1 MSTVVAEQ
9 SLFAGGGETGALM
22 RAIDWSETS
31 LGPVDQWPQSL
42 KTCLRVLL
50 TSRQPMFV
58 WWGDELINLYNDAY
72 RSILGGK
79 HPRAMGQPAADVWT
93 EIWGQIVPR
102 VASAMNGNEGTYDEA
117 LLLIMERNGY
127 PEETYYTFSYSPVPN
142 DTGGPG
148 GIFCANTDDTRR
160 IIGERQTT
168 LLRELAA
175 RTADARTLQ
184 EVCLLSAE
192 SLATDPKDFPF
203 ALIYEGDPEH
213 PYATLAASTGIAA
226 GHPAAPILCT
236 PDMHWPLARTMAD
249 HEPCAVSTSD
259 IPGALPTGFWEVPPA
274 EAYILPIAP
283 AAGTGRNLWLVVG
296 LNPYRLLD
304 ADFRSFLRM
313 AANQIGASAANALAY
328 EEERK
333 RAEALAELD
342 RAKTTF
348 FSNISH
354 EFRTPLTL
362 LLAPVEEALRG
373 PSQSLAGEDLASVH
387 RNAQRLLR
395 LVNALLD
402 FSRIEAGR
410 VQAQYE
416 AVDLARFT
424 AELASVFRSTIEKAG
439 LRLDVEAQ
447 ALSVPAFVDRD
458 MWEKIVLNLLSN
470 AFKFTFSGGIAVS
483 LRETHDAAVLEV
495 ADTGIG
501 IASHELPRLFE
512 RFHRVQ
518 GAQARTHEGSGIGLA
533 LVHELVKMHGGRID
547 VASEPDRGTRFT
559 VSLPLGRA
567 HLPQDRIGDANP
579 VRVASVS
586 AASYVQES
594 ERWLDLPPAPV
605 VRDAGTNDTILLAD
619 DNADMRDYVRRLLEA
634 DGYRVV
640 AVANGREA
648 LEAARESPPDLVL
661 TDVMMPELDGFGLA
675 QALRGDETTR
685 ALPIVMLSARAGED
699 ARAEG
704 VEGGADD
711 YLVKP
716 FSAKEL
722 LARVSLQIERA
733 RRRRET
739 ERQRAFLDDLFMQAP
754 ANIAVLRGP
763 DYVFELANPA
773 FRGLLG
779 NREIVGRPLREAIP
793 EIEDEGFFEILDEVR
808 RSGQPHVGN
817 EVSSSL
823 DANNDGKRIER
834 IFNYVFQPI
843 RGEDGQVDSILV
855 FSYVVT
861 EHVLARRRIEA
872 LMEQLQ
878 VADKRKDE
886 FLAMLAHEL
895 RNPLAPVRNAVA
907 LLQAQGQG
915 DERSR
920 WLLDVLQR
928 QTANLGRLVDD
939 LLDVSRITRGLV
951 VLDRQRV
958 ELRPIVEH
966 ALESVQSLMDEKRH
980 EVTFTASV
988 RPLFVSGDAVRLEQ
1002 VVVNLLTNAAKYTDP
1017 GGHIAVEL
1025 RRVADDA
1032 EIRVRDDG
1040 IGMETA
1046 TIDHA
1051 FDLFGQAEQALDRSQ
1066 GGLGIGLTIVRNLV
1080 RLHDGDVVARSAGAE
1095 RGSEF
1100 IVALP
1105 LLVAEDAID
1114 EAASA
1119 GEGAGDKLRRRVLVV
1134 DDNEDSARTLGCLV
1148 ESLGHDV
1155 EIAFDGP
1162 SAMEA
1167 ARAWGPELILLD
1179 VGLPGMSGYEVARA
1193 LRQDATT
1200 RSARIV
1206 AVTGYGQLT
1215 DRQAALDAGFDRHL
1229 IKPVPFDALHALL
1242 DAPR

>member
-1 MSTVVAEQ
+1 MSAVALHEE
-9 SLFAGGGETGALM
+9 LFAGGGETGALM
-22 RAIDWSETS
+22 RAIDWADTP
-31 LGPVDQWPQSL
+31 LGPVDHWPQSL
-42 KTCLRVLL
+42 KTCVRVLL

-58 WWGDELINLYNDAY
+58 WWGDKSINLYNDAY

-102 VASAMNGNEGTYDEA
+102 LASAMNGNTGTYDEA

-160 IIGERQTT
+160 IIGERQ
-168 LLRELAA
+168 LAVLRELAA
-175 RTADARTLQ
+175 RTADARSLH
-184 EVCLLSAE
+184 EVLRLSAE
-192 SLATDPKDFPF
+192 ALAIDPQDVPF
-203 ALIYEGDPEH
+203 ALIYEGDPEQAH
-213 PYATLAASTGIAA
+213 ATLAASTGIPG

-236 PDMHWPLARTMAD
+236 PDAHWPLADAMAA
-249 HEPCAVSTSD
+249 HEPRVVPARA
-259 IPGALPTGFWEVPPA
+259 IPGALPTGAWEVPPSQA
-274 EAYILPIAP
+274 CIVPIA
-283 AAGTGRNLWLVVG
+283 AASAAGRNLWLIAG
-296 LNPYRLLD
+296 LNPYRLFD
-304 ADFRSFLRM
+304 TEYRTFLQM
-313 AANQIGASAANALAY
+313 AANQIGASVANAQAY
-328 EEERK
+328 EDERR

-362 LLAPVEEALRG
+362 LLAPVEEALRDE
-373 PSQSLAGEDLASVH
+373 SMALAGEDLASVH

-410 VQAQYE
+410 VQAHYE
-416 AVDLARFT
+416 PVDLARLT
-424 AELASVFRSTIEKAG
+424 AELASVFRSAIEKAG
-439 LRLDVEAQ
+439 LRLDVQAQ
-447 ALSVPAFVDRD
+447 ALSAPAYVDRD

-470 AFKFTFSGGIAVS
+470 AFKFTFDGDIAVR

-495 ADTGIG
+495 GDTGIG
-501 IASHELPRLFE
+501 IDAHELPRLFE

-533 LVHELVKMHGGRID
+533 LVQELVKMHGGHIE
-547 VASEPDRGTRFT
+547 VASEPGRGTQFT
-559 VSLPLGRA
+559 VTIPLGRA
-567 HLPQDRIGDANP
+567 HLPQERIGEA
-579 VRVASVS
+579 REASVS
-586 AASYVQES
+586 VGSYVQEA
-594 ERWLDLPPAPV
+594 ERWLDLPPAPSV
-605 VRDAGTNDTILLAD
+605 QEAGARGSILLAD

-634 DGYRVV
+634 DGYHVV

-648 LEAARESPPDLVL
+648 IAAVQATLPDLVL
-661 TDVMMPELDGFGLA
+661 TDVMMPEIDGFGVA
-675 QALRGDETTR
+675 RALRDDPRTR

-722 LARVSLQIERA
+722 LARVTLQIERA
-733 RRRRET
+733 RRRREI
-739 ERQRAFLDDLFMQAP
+739 ERQRTFLNDLFMQAP
-754 ANIAVLRGP
+754 ACIAVLRGP

-773 FRGLLG
+773 YRKLLG
-779 NREIVGRPLREAIP
+779 DRPIVGRTLREAVP
-793 EIEDEGFFEILDEVR
+793 EIEPQGFFDILDEVR
-808 RSGQPHVGN
+808 RSGEPHVGN
-817 EVSSSL
+817 EVTSWL
-823 DANNDGKRIER
+823 DATNSGRLEER

-843 RGEDGQVDSILV
+843 RGEGGEVDSIVV
-855 FSYVVT
+855 FSYLVT
-861 EHVLARRRIEA
+861 EHVRARRRVET

-878 VADKRKDE
+878 IADKRKDE

-907 LLQAQGQG
+907 LLQARGDG
-915 DERSR
+915 DERTR
-920 WLLDVLQR
+920 WLLDVMER
-928 QTANLGRLVDD
+928 QTGNLGRLVDD

-958 ELRPIVEH
+958 ELRWIVER
-966 ALESVQSLMDEKRH
+966 ALESVQGLMDEKHH
-980 EVTFTASV
+980 EVSFTAPV
-988 RPLFVSGDAVRLEQ
+988 RPLVVSGDSVRLEQ
-1002 VVVNLLTNAAKYTDP
+1002 VLVNLLTNAAKYTDP
-1017 GGHIAVEL
+1017 HGHIAVEL
-1025 RRVADDA
+1025 RRGPGGA

-1040 IGMETA
+1040 IGMEPD
-1046 TIDHA
+1046 TIAHV
-1051 FDLFGQAEQALDRSQ
+1051 FDLFGQAERALDRSQ

-1080 RLHDGDVVARSAGAE
+1080 GLHGGAVDARSEGSE

-1100 IVALP
+1100 VVTLP
-1105 LLVAEDAID
+1105 LLTAD
-1114 EAASA
+1114 ETPGEADGADGASA
-1119 GEGAGDKLRRRVLVV
+1119 DKPARRVLVV
-1134 DDNEDSARTLGCLV
+1134 DDNVDSARTLACLV
-1148 ESLGHDV
+1148 ESLGHAV

-1162 SAMEA
+1162 SALEA
-1167 ARAWGPELILLD
+1167 ARASDPELVLLD
-1179 VGLPGMSGYEVARA
+1179 VGLPGMSGYDVVRA
-1193 LRQDATT
+1193 LREDVRT
-1200 RSARIV
+1200 RAARIV
-1206 AVTGYGQLT
+1206 AVTGYGQYT

-1229 IKPVPFDALHALL
+1229 IKPVPLDALHSLL
-1242 DAPR
+1242 AEPR

>member
-1 MSTVVAEQ
+1 MSTVLVEQ

-22 RAIDWSETS
+22 RAIDWSGTA
-31 LGPVDQWPQSL
+31 LGPVDNWPQSL
-42 KTCLRVLL
+42 KTCVRVVL

-58 WWGDELINLYNDAY
+58 WWGDALINLYNDAY

-79 HPRAMGQPAADVWT
+79 HPRAMGQPASEVWT

-102 VASAMNGNEGTYDEA
+102 VASAMNGNTGTYDEA

-160 IIGERQTT
+160 IIGERQTA

-175 RTADARTLQ
+175 RTSDARTLQ
-184 EVCLLSAE
+184 EVCLLGAQA
-192 SLATDPKDFPF
+192 LGTDPQDLPF
-203 ALIYEGDPEH
+203 ALIYEGDPEQAF
-213 PYATLAASTGIAA
+213 ATLAASTGIAS

-236 PDMHWPLARTMAD
+236 NDMHWPLALTMAE
-249 HEPCAVSTSD
+249 HEPCAVSACD
-259 IPGALPTGFWEVPPA
+259 IPGVLPTGFWEVPPS
-274 EAYILPIAP
+274 ETYVLPIAP
-283 AAGTGRNLWLVVG
+283 AGGTGRNLWLVVG

-313 AANQIGASAANALAY
+313 AASQIGASAANALAY

-362 LLAPVEEALRG
+362 LLAPVEEALRQ
-373 PSQSLAGEDLASVH
+373 PSQSLDGEDLASVH

-410 VQAQYE
+410 VQAHYQ
-416 AVDLARFT
+416 AVDLARLT
-424 AELASVFRSTIEKAG
+424 AELASVFRSAIEKAG

-447 ALSVPAFVDRD
+447 ALSAPAYVDCD

-470 AFKFTFSGGIAVS
+470 AFKFTFSGGISVS

-501 IASHELPRLFE
+501 IASNELPRLFE

-533 LVHELVKMHGGRID
+533 LVQELVKMHGGRIE

-559 VSLPLGRA
+559 VTMPLGRA
-567 HLPQDRIGDANP
+567 HLPQDRIGDAGP
-579 VRVASVS
+579 AREASVS

-605 VRDAGTNDTILLAD
+605 AREAATNDTILLAD

-648 LEAARESPPDLVL
+648 LDAARAAPPDLVL

-675 QALRGDETTR
+675 RALRDSPGTR
-685 ALPIVMLSARAGED
+685 TLPIVMLSARAGED

-733 RRRRET
+733 RRRREV
-739 ERQRAFLDDLFMQAP
+739 ERQRAFLNELFMQAP

-763 DYVFELANPA
+763 DYVIELANPA

-779 NREIVGRPLREAIP
+779 DREIVGLPLRDAIP
-793 EIEDEGFFEILDEVR
+793 EINGEGFIEILDEVR
-808 RSGQPHVGN
+808 RSGLPHVGN
-817 EVSSSL
+817 EVGSSL
-823 DANNDGKRIER
+823 DSNNDGARIER

-843 RGEDGQVDSILV
+843 RDEDGQVDSILV

-878 VADKRKDE
+878 VADQRKDE

-907 LLQAQGQG
+907 LLQAQGGG

-928 QTANLGRLVDD
+928 QTGNLGRLVDD

-958 ELRPIVEH
+958 DLRPIVEH
-966 ALESVQSLMDEKRH
+966 ALESVQSLMDDKRH

-1025 RRVADDA
+1025 RRVRDGA

-1040 IGMETA
+1040 IGMEAA
-1046 TIDHA
+1046 TIEHV
-1051 FDLFGQAEQALDRSQ
+1051 FDLFGQAEQALDRSL

-1080 RLHDGDVVARSAGAE
+1080 RLHEGEVVARSAGAE

-1100 IVALP
+1100 IVTLP
-1105 LLVAEDAID
+1105 LLAEEVADEISPARHDAD
-1114 EAASA
+1114 A
-1119 GEGAGDKLRRRVLVV
+1119 KPRRRVLVV

-1148 ESLGHDV
+1148 ESMGHEV

-1167 ARAWGPELILLD
+1167 ARQWGPELILLD

-1193 LRQDATT
+1193 LRQDPAT
-1200 RSARIV
+1200 RDGRIV
-1206 AVTGYGQLT
+1206 AVTGYGQFT
-1215 DRQAALDAGFDRHL
+1215 DRQAALEAGFDRHL
-1229 IKPVPFDALHALL
+1229 IKPVPFDALQSLL